1 MGPVSKKS
9 EASLHQLQRRLP
21 GSAPSLKCGYTRPN
35 IMRVLENCLVLYRRL
50 NIIHGMNDYQPHS
63 ELKYRP
69 CRVAPLLRDAAKD
82 HPIVVLTG
90 ARQVGKSMLFKN
102 QRNCW
107 LWKSNY
113 RVRQNS
119 PISRH

>member
-9 EASLHQLQRRLP
+9 GASLHQLL
-21 GSAPSLKCGYTRPN
+21 GSAPSLKCGYTRPI
-35 IMRVLENCLVLYRRL
+35 IMRALENCLALCRGL

-63 ELKYRP
+63 ELKYKPRWI
-69 CRVAPLLRDAAKD
+69 APLLMDAAKD
-82 HPIVVLTG
+82 HTIVVLTG
-90 ARQVGKSMLFKN
+90 ARQVGKSTLFKN

-119 PISRH
+119 PILRH